1 MLERKPISQALG
13 RATGAPL
20 AIGGRTEARKG
31 VRGFTRVKAADCW
44 VVEDAWRCAVGS
56 SKLQGPAG
64 SRLTVNM
71 CVSTIATRTK
81 LKFNEWD
88 DRVRKYL
95 LGASTGFFENGHL
108 A

>member
-1 MLERKPISQALG
+1 
-13 RATGAPL
+13 
-20 AIGGRTEARKG
+20 
-31 VRGFTRVKAADCW
+31 
-44 VVEDAWRCAVGS
+44 
-56 SKLQGPAG
+56 
-64 SRLTVNM
+64 VNM